1 MRISTTDPITA
12 KTWQWIL
19 VAVFLAAAGAAKGQH
34 LGQHQV
40 VGDIEIFYGMTPAAE
55 IRARPADAPE
65 RTMHGGVPSGK
76 GQHHLLVMLF
86 DKESKQRIQ
95 DAEVWASVGEIGLST
110 SRKKLQP
117 MASGTMGYG
126 NYFRMDNPGRYRVRV
141 EIKRP
146 DMAKPVRADFDYVHP
161 Q

>member
-1 MRISTTDPITA
+1 MEFAR
-12 KTWQWIL
+12 TWQWIL
-19 VAVFLAAAGAAKGQH
+19 MAVFLAAAGAAKGQH

-55 IRARPADAPE
+55 IRVRPADAPE

-76 GQHHLLVMLF
+76 GQHHLMVALF
-86 DKESKQRIQ
+86 DKDSKQRIT
-95 DAEVWASVGEIGLST
+95 DAEVRASVGEIGLSAT
-110 SRKKLQP
+110 WKKLQP
-117 MASGTMGYG
+117 MAAGPMSYG
-126 NYFRMDNPGRYRVRV
+126 NYFKMDAPGRYHIHL

-161 Q
+161 R

>member
-1 MRISTTDPITA
+1 MRISTSDA
-12 KTWQWIL
+12 WQW
-19 VAVFLAAAGAAKGQH
+19 VVGAVLLAATGMAVGQH

-40 VGDIEIFYGMTPAAE
+40 IGDLEIFYGMTSAAE
-55 IRARPADAPE
+55 IRARPEGAHE

-95 DAEVWASVGEIGLST
+95 DAEVWASIGEIGLST

-126 NYFRMDNPGRYRVRV
+126 NYFRMDNAGRYRVRV

-161 Q
+161 R